1 MSIPFEAYFVMLH
14 LLLAGVCVF
23 YILTGRTHL
32 RWEYVIV
39 VTFVPLFGP
48 LIAGVAE
55 SMNVMKL
62 QNSKPVDLE
71 TLSLGD
77 NILWVTLKSFNE
89 NKDIVPLEEAILIN
103 DVSIRRKYMLETL
116 YSDPMKFLDVL
127 NIAKYNEDI
136 ETSHY
141 ATTTISKAQKDLQLS
156 IQKLAVAIE
165 NDPADKSLLDKYV
178 ESLEQYIESGLLEE
192 HLLRNMRI
200 VFSKALEKKLEM
212 TDQPQE
218 VLIKMLKNRIKLGEF
233 NAAYDI
239 VDRLVK
245 EWPLDERSWI
255 SYIRACVDSMDS
267 RRLEDILSRIPVEIQ
282 WTREG
287 RESLKYWLS
296 R

>member
-1 MSIPFEAYFVMLH
+1 MALH
-14 LLLAGVCVF
+14 FMLAGICAF
-23 YILTGRTHL
+23 WILSGRTHL
-32 RWEYVIV
+32 RREYIV
-39 VTFVPLFGP
+39 VAVFVPIFGP
-48 LIAGVAE
+48 LLAGAAE
-55 SMNVMKL
+55 AMNMMEL

-71 TLSLGD
+71 TLALGE
-77 NILWVTLKSFNE
+77 NILWVTLKSFDE
-89 NKDIVPLEEAILIN
+89 NRDIVPLEEAILIN
-103 DVSIRRKYMLETL
+103 DVNVRRKYMLETL

-127 NIAKYNEDI
+127 NIAKYNEDV

-165 NDPADKSLLDKYV
+165 NDPGDKALIDKYV

-200 VFSKALEKKLEM
+200 VFSKALERQLAA
-212 TDQPQE
+212 TDQPQDA
-218 VLIKMLKNRIKLGEF
+218 LIKMLKNSIKLGEF
-233 NAAYDI
+233 NAAYEI
-239 VDRLVK
+239 ADRLAQ

-255 SYIRACVDSMDS
+255 SYIRACVDSVD
-267 RRLEDILSRIPVEIQ
+267 RKRLEEVLSRMPAEIQ

-296 R
+296 